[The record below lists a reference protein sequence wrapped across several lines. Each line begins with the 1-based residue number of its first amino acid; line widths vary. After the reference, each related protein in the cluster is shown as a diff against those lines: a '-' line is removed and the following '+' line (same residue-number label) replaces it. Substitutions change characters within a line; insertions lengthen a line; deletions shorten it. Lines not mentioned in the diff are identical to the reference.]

1 MKALFDHRRPIT
13 CADRRP
19 IQYGEERKFAAR
31 SDGRRWWTPEED
43 RTLLRMRLG
52 GASWG
57 EISEALNRGG
67 NYGGRTATFGNVTGR
82 VRFLFNHEIK
92 WGGRRPLPED
102 VRGMIAELK
111 KRGAE
116 ISRLNR
122 LRGTAACHTSAAA
135 KKAAATRRWLKN
147 GGAK

>member
-1 MKALFDHRRPIT
+1 MREYFDHRRPIT

-19 IQYGEERKFAAR
+19 IQYGEERKFATR
-31 SDGRRWWTPEED
+31 TDGRRWWTPEED

-67 NYGGRTATFGNVTGR
+67 NYGGRTATFGNITGR

-92 WGGRRPLPED
+92 WGG
-102 VRGMIAELK
+102 
-111 KRGAE
+111 
-116 ISRLNR
+116 
-122 LRGTAACHTSAAA
+122 
-135 KKAAATRRWLKN
+135 ATPSS
-147 GGAK
+147 GGRARNDS